1 MTARTLWLGAVA
13 AGLAAAL
20 LTGCSS
26 APALDAGVAVKLAN
40 AAQELRTEAATG
52 RYTDALTKLDSL
64 EREAR
69 SASSDGKM
77 TNGRSAQ
84 VLGAIASVRKD
95 LQALASA
102 QSTATAT
109 PVPTEDP
116 TPSAEPTRTKS
127 KGKKTPDPAPPPED
141 N

>member
-13 AGLAAAL
+13 AGLAATL
-20 LTGCSS
+20 LSGCSP
-26 APALDAGVAVKLAN
+26 APALDAGVASKLAG

-52 RYTDALTKLDSL
+52 RYADALAKLDSL

-69 SASSDGKM
+69 NASS
-77 TNGRSAQ
+77 NGTMSSDRSSQ

-102 QSTATAT
+102 QSAPTATL
-109 PVPTEDP
+109 DP
-116 TPSAEPTRTKS
+116 TPTPEPTRPKA
-127 KGKKTPDPAPPPED
+127 KGKKTPDPTPPPED